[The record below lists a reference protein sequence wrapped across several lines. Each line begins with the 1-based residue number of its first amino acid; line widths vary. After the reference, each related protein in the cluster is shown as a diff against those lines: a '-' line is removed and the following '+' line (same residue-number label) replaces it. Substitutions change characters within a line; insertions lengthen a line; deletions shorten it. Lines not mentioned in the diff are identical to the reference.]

1 MAGGYYPVNLRD
13 VVEGKLSMVPA
24 GKRPVV
30 LTFDDS
36 TPGQLRI
43 QSNGAVEPETAV
55 GVLLDFHAAHPADW
69 PLKAT
74 FFVQS
79 PPDGQE
85 LGDQIFGAPDLA
97 AAKLQLLVDLGME
110 IGVQPAGQTK
120 LAGLSSEEVQRVI
133 AQSLYQLSSL
143 LPDYKVVSLAVP
155 EGRLPQDPALL
166 RGGASDGE
174 AYALLGAV
182 TPKGG
187 LMPSPLAPQFDP
199 FRLPRVPANELDAWL
214 KLAEKTN
221 AYYVS
226 AGEALTETP

>member
-1 MAGGYYPVNLRD
+1 MG
-13 VVEGKLSMVPA
+13 
-24 GKRPVV
+24 
-30 LTFDDS
+30 
-36 TPGQLRI
+36 I
-43 QSNGAVEPETAV
+43 
-55 GVLLDFHAAHPADW
+55 LLDFHAAHPADW

-79 PPDGQE
+79 SPAGQE
-85 LGDQIFGAPDLA
+85 LGEQIFGAPDLA
-97 AAKLQLLVDLGME
+97 AAKLKLLVDLGME
-110 IGVQPAGQTK
+110 IGVQPAGQAQ

-133 AQSLYQLSSL
+133 AQSLRQLSSL

-166 RGGASDGE
+166 RGGAADGE
-174 AYALLGAV
+174 TYALLGAV

-214 KLAEKTN
+214 KLADKTS

-226 AGEALTETP
+226 AGEALTEPP

>member
-1 MAGGYYPVNLRD
+1 
-13 VVEGKLSMVPA
+13 
-24 GKRPVV
+24 
-30 LTFDDS
+30 
-36 TPGQLRI
+36 
-43 QSNGAVEPETAV
+43 V

-79 PPDGQE
+79 PSDGQE
-85 LGDQIFGAPDLA
+85 LGEQIFGAPDLA
-97 AAKLQLLVDLGME
+97 AAKLQMLVDLGME
-110 IGVQPAGQTK
+110 IGAQPAGQAK

-133 AQSLYQLSSL
+133 TQSLHQLSSL

-155 EGRLPQDPALL
+155 EGRLPQDLALL
-166 RGGASDGE
+166 SGGASDGE
-174 AYALLGAV
+174 SYALLGAV

-187 LMPSPLAPQFDP
+187 LMPSPLASQFDP